1 METKHASETST
12 LEAQLLAEFEA
23 FKAANDERLATIEA
37 KTADVLLDEKVSRI
51 ERSLA
56 ETKSAL
62 DRIAMKANAPL
73 VDEEREAVPQG
84 WSAYLRAGDERGVSR
99 LDTKSLN
106 QGTDTEGGY
115 LAPPQLDRLIEA
127 RLLAASPMR
136 QIATVRQTSVGSF
149 KKPVSLGASAAWAA
163 EEGARSE
170 TTAPTLSLLDF
181 PAAELYAMP
190 AATQALLDDSF
201 LDIDEWLADEVQDA
215 FSTQENTAF
224 VSGTGTNQP
233 KGFLSYTE
241 TANASHAW
249 GEIGYIASGGAGAFA
264 SGEEVDRLLDLIYAL
279 KPGFRA
285 NARFVLNRRT
295 LAALRK
301 VKDGNGQYIFAPG
314 LGGEASSL
322 LGFPI
327 TEIEDMPDIAVDA
340 TPIAF
345 GDFRKGYLIVDRQG
359 ARVLRDPYSA
369 KPYVLF
375 YTTKRVGG
383 GVQNFDAI
391 KVMKM
396 AAS

>member
-1 METKHASETST
+1 METKTDTSA

-23 FKAANDERLATIEA
+23 FKAANDERLCAIE
-37 KTADVLLDEKVSRI
+37 TGRGDTLLEEKVARI
-51 ERSLA
+51 DKALG

-62 DRIAMKANAPL
+62 DRIALNASVP
-73 VDEEREAVPQG
+73 VVSDETETVPQG
-84 WSAYLRAGDERGVSR
+84 WSAYLRSGDERGVSR

-106 QGTDTEGGY
+106 GGSETQGGY
-115 LAPPQLDRLIEA
+115 VAPPQLDRLIEA

-136 QIATVRQTSVGSF
+136 QISTVRQTSSGTF
-149 KKPVSLGASAAWAA
+149 RKPISLGAAAAWAA
-163 EEGARSE
+163 ETGARAE

-190 AATQALLDDSF
+190 AATQALLDDAF
-201 LDIDEWLADEVQDA
+201 IDIDEWLADEVQDA
-215 FSTQENTAF
+215 FSAQENEAF
-224 VSGTGTNQP
+224 VTGSGTNQP
-233 KGFLSYTE
+233 KGFLSYSE
-241 TANASHAW
+241 VADASHAW
-249 GEIGYIASGGAGAFA
+249 DSIGYIASGAAADFA
-264 SGEEVDRLLDLIYAL
+264 SGEEVERLLDLIYAV

-295 LAALRK
+295 LSALRK
-301 VKDGNGQYIFAPG
+301 VKDGDGRYIFAPG
-314 LGGEASSL
+314 LGGEAASL

-327 TEIEDMPDIAVDA
+327 TEIEDMPDIAANA

-345 GDFRKGYLIVDRQG
+345 GDFKRGYLIVDRQG

-391 KVMKM
+391 KLMKF

>member
-1 METKHASETST
+1 METKQTPETSN

-23 FKAANDERLATIEA
+23 FKAANDERMAAIEA
-37 KTADVLLDEKVSRI
+37 KTADVLLDEKVGRI
-51 ERSLA
+51 DRSLA

-62 DRIAMKANAPL
+62 NRLAMKAAAP
-73 VDEEREAVPQG
+73 VEREAEDPASQG
-84 WSAYLRAGDERGVSR
+84 WSAYLRSGDERGVSR

-106 QGTDTEGGY
+106 MGSDSEGGY
-115 LAPPQLDRLIEA
+115 VAPPQLDRLIEA

-136 QIATVRQTSVGSF
+136 QISTVRQTSVGSF

-163 EEGARSE
+163 EEGARNE

-190 AATQALLDDSF
+190 AATQALLDDSYV
-201 LDIDEWLADEVQDA
+201 DIDEWLADEVQDA
-215 FSTQENTAF
+215 FSVQENTAF

-241 TANASHAW
+241 VADASHAW
-249 GEIGYIASGGAGAFA
+249 NQVGYIASGGAGAFA
-264 SGEEVDRLLDLIYAL
+264 SGEEVERLLDLIYAL
-279 KPGFRA
+279 KPGFRS
-285 NARFVLNRRT
+285 NARFVMNRRT
-295 LAALRK
+295 LSALRK
-301 VKDGNGQYIFAPG
+301 VKDGDGRYIFAPG
-314 LGGEASSL
+314 LGGEAASL
-322 LGFPI
+322 LGFPV
-327 TEIEDMPDIAVDA
+327 TEMEDMPDIAADA

-391 KVMKM
+391 KVLKM
-396 AAS
+396 SAS

>member
-1 METKHASETST
+1 MQTKQTPQTSALET
-12 LEAQLLAEFEA
+12 QLLAEFEA
-23 FKAANDERLATIEA
+23 FKAANDARLSAIEA

-51 ERSLA
+51 DASLS

-62 DRIAMKANAPL
+62 DRLTMSAAAPFIG
-73 VDEEREAVPQG
+73 DEAEPAPKG
-84 WSAYLRAGDERGVSR
+84 WSAYLRSGDERGVSR
-99 LDTKSLN
+99 LDMKSLN
-106 QGTDTEGGY
+106 QGDESEGGY
-115 LAPPQLDRLIEA
+115 VAPPQLDRLIEA
-127 RLLAASPMR
+127 RLLSASPMR
-136 QIATVRQTSVGSF
+136 QIATVRQTSAGTF

-163 EEGARSE
+163 EEGARTE

-190 AATQALLDDSF
+190 AATQALLDDAYV
-201 LDIDEWLADEVQDA
+201 DIDEWLADEVQDA
-215 FSTQENTAF
+215 FSTQENAAF
-224 VSGTGTNQP
+224 VSGTGTSQP
-233 KGFLSYTE
+233 RGFLDYDQVAE
-241 TANASHAW
+241 PSHVW
-249 GEIGYIASGGAGAFA
+249 NKIGYVASGAAGAFA
-264 SGEEVDRLLDLIYAL
+264 SGEDVERLLDLIYAL
-279 KPGFRA
+279 KPGFRS
-285 NARFVLNRRT
+285 NARFVMNRRV

-301 VKDGNGQYIFAPG
+301 VKDGDGRYIFAPG

-327 TEIEDMPDIAVDA
+327 TEIEDMPNMAANA

-391 KVMKM
+391 KLMKFS
-396 AAS
+396 AS

>member
-1 METKHASETST
+1 METKQSPDTSA

-23 FKAANDERLATIEA
+23 FKVANDQRLSAMEA

-51 ERSLA
+51 DKSLS

-62 DRIAMKANAPL
+62 DRIAMKASAPV
-73 VDEEREAVPQG
+73 VDEEAQSVPQG
-84 WSAYLRAGDERGVSR
+84 WSDYLRSGDERGVSR
-99 LDTKSLN
+99 LDVKSLN
-106 QGTDTEGGY
+106 AGTESEGGY

-136 QIATVRQTSVGSF
+136 QIATVRQTSAGTF
-149 KKPVSLGASAAWAA
+149 RKPISLGASAAWAA

-170 TTAPTLSLLDF
+170 TAAPTLSLLDF

-190 AATQALLDDSF
+190 AATQALLDDAF
-201 LDIDEWLADEVQDA
+201 VDVDEWLADEVQDA
-215 FSTQENTAF
+215 FSAQENAAF
-224 VSGTGTNQP
+224 ITGTGTNQP
-233 KGFLSYTE
+233 KGFLNYTQV
-241 TANASHAW
+241 ADASHAW
-249 GEIGYIASGGAGAFA
+249 NQLGYIASGAAGDFA
-264 SGEEVDRLLDLIYAL
+264 TNMEVEKLLDLIYAV
-279 KPGFRA
+279 KPGLRA
-285 NARFVLNRRT
+285 NARFVMNRRT
-295 LAALRK
+295 LSALRK
-301 VKDGNGQYIFAPG
+301 VKDGDGRYIFAPG
-314 LGGEASSL
+314 MGGEAASL

-327 TEIEDMPDIAVDA
+327 TEIEDMPDIAADA

-383 GVQNFDAI
+383 GIQNFDAI
-391 KVMKM
+391 KLMKM
-396 AAS
+396 AVS